1 MPLIQ
6 IENLSREALNYAV
19 ALATDRPVVV
29 LSGGTYGNPDC
40 LKYAA
45 LPNGARYSPTT
56 NWAQGGPLM
65 DEEAVGTVGAGPFG
79 TFTAISLKGNWFANG
94 STWLEAV
101 CRLVVLLKFPE
112 GVEVPNDLL

>member
-6 IENLSREALNYAV
+6 IEDLTREALNYAV

-29 LSGGTYGNPDC
+29 LSGGSYGRPDS

-45 LPNGARYSPTT
+45 HPNGARYSPST

-65 DEEAVGTVGAGPFG
+65 DEVEVGAVV
-79 TFTAISLKGNWFANG
+79 IMSDG
-94 STWLEAV
+94 SFRAVTIVGDWAASGATRLEAI
-101 CRLVVLLKFPE
+101 CRLVVRSKFPD
-112 GVEVPNDLL
+112 GVEIPDELC